1 MQFIR
6 PGFLSITWLN
16 WVSCRRS
23 TPLSSAK
30 ERMIARAAREIAPGM
45 VVNLGIGLP
54 TRVVNHLAADF
65 PVCLHTENGLAGIGP
80 ALPPEQADRNLI
92 DAGGGY
98 VSTVPGSAFFDSAT
112 SFAMVRSGR
121 LDLTM
126 LGAFEVGANGDLANW
141 KIPGK
146 FSPGA
151 GGGIELAQKARR
163 VVVLTTHTDRAGNPK
178 LKAECALP
186 LTARGCVARIFTDL
200 AVIDVSPQGFVLA
213 ETAKGV
219 SAAEVAEATGA
230 PLIRPDTDLPA
241 F

>member
-1 MQFIR
+1 M
-6 PGFLSITWLN
+6 
-16 WVSCRRS
+16 V
-23 TPLSSAK
+23 
-30 ERMIARAAREIAPGM
+30 ARAAREIAPGM

-80 ALPPEQADRNLI
+80 TLPPETADRNLI
-92 DAGGGY
+92 DAGGAY
-98 VSTVPGSAFFDSAT
+98 VSTVPGSSFFDSAV
-112 SFAMVRSGR
+112 SFALVRSGR

-126 LGAFEVGANGDLANW
+126 LGAFEVSQHGDLANW

-163 VVVLTTHTDRAGNPK
+163 VVVVTTQTDRDGAPK
-178 LKAECALP
+178 LKASCALP
-186 LTARGCVARIFTDL
+186 LTARGCVARVFTDM
-200 AVIDVSPQGFVLA
+200 AVIDITPAGFALRELAQGI
-213 ETAKGV
+213 T
-219 SAAEVAEATGA
+219 AAEVAEATAA
-230 PLIRPDTDLPA
+230 PLAIPDGDIPS

>member
-1 MQFIR
+1 M
-6 PGFLSITWLN
+6 
-16 WVSCRRS
+16 V
-23 TPLSSAK
+23 
-30 ERMIARAAREIAPGM
+30 ARAAREIAPGM

-54 TRVVNHLAADF
+54 TKVVNHLPADF

-80 ALPPEQADRNLI
+80 TLAPDQADRNLI
-92 DAGGGY
+92 DAGGAY
-98 VSTVPGSAFFDSAT
+98 VSIVPGSAFFDSAT

-126 LGAFEVGANGDLANW
+126 LGAFEVSATGDLANW

-146 FSPGA
+146 FSPGV

-178 LKAECALP
+178 LKDTCSLP
-186 LTARGCVARIFTDL
+186 LTAHGCVARIFTDM
-200 AVIDVSPQGFVLA
+200 AVVDVTEDGFVLREIA
-213 ETAKGV
+213 EGLSV
-219 SAAEVAEATGA
+219 AEVAEATGA
-230 PLIRPDTDLPA
+230 PLSVPEDMQR

>member
-1 MQFIR
+1 
-6 PGFLSITWLN
+6 
-16 WVSCRRS
+16 
-23 TPLSSAK
+23 
-30 ERMIARAAREIAPGM
+30 MIARAAREIAPGM

-54 TRVVNHLAADF
+54 TRVVDHLPADF
-65 PVCLHTENGLAGIGP
+65 PVCLHTENGLTGIGP
-80 ALPPEQADRNLI
+80 SLPPDRADRNLI
-92 DAGGGY
+92 DAGGAY

-126 LGAFEVGANGDLANW
+126 LGAFEVSSQGDLANW

-146 FSPGA
+146 FSPGV

-178 LKAECALP
+178 LRDTCALP
-186 LTARGCVARIFTDL
+186 LTAQGCVSRVFTEM
-200 AVIDVSPQGFVLA
+200 AVIDITPQGYALA
-213 ETAKGV
+213 EIAEGV
-219 SAAEVAEATGA
+219 SLAEVREATGA
-230 PLIRPDTDLPA
+230 PFTIPHDTVPV

>member
-1 MQFIR
+1 MR
-6 PGFLSITWLN
+6 PVWWSIWALACQPRWWIICPLT
-16 WVSCRRS
+16 SRS
-23 TPLSSAK
+23 ACTPKTDL
-30 ERMIARAAREIAPGM
+30 
-45 VVNLGIGLP
+45 
-54 TRVVNHLAADF
+54 T
-65 PVCLHTENGLAGIGP
+65 GIGP
-80 ALPPEQADRNLI
+80 TLPPERADRNLI
-92 DAGGGY
+92 DAGGAY

-146 FSPGA
+146 FSPGV

-178 LKAECALP
+178 LKGECSLP
-186 LTARGCVARIFTDL
+186 LTARGCVSRVFTEM
-200 AVIDVSPQGFVLA
+200 AVIDVTPEGYALA
-213 ETAKGV
+213 EIAEGV
-219 SAAEVAEATGA
+219 SLAEVTEATGA
-230 PLIRPDTDLPA
+230 PLILPDTPLPV